1 MFLFMF
7 FRAEEQAVR
16 LRETVKRE
24 EKSIIV
30 PEPEDHHH
38 HDNSDLDNDYIQDI
52 SEPEDNTSAQ
62 YSR

>member
-1 MFLFMF
+1 MYI
-7 FRAEEQAVR
+7 FRAEEQAGR

-24 EKSIIV
+24 EKSITV
-30 PEPEDHHH
+30 PEPEH

-52 SEPEDNTSAQ
+52 SEPEDNTSAHAQ

>member
-1 MFLFMF
+1 MYI
-7 FRAEEQAVR
+7 FRVEEQAGR

-24 EKSIIV
+24 EKSITV
-30 PEPEDHHH
+30 PEH

-52 SEPEDNTSAQ
+52 SEPEDNTSAHAQ